1 MQPQI
6 ETVDTR
12 FNGFKDYEIVK
23 LQRVVDWMHEHHRE
37 DTTAMADFY
46 RFFNE
51 HDSRRRI
58 NFLETFPEMNDWYNN
73 CKYWAD
79 NAK

>member
-1 MQPQI
+1 MKPQA

-12 FNGFKDYEIVK
+12 FLGFKDYEISK

-37 DTTAMADFY
+37 DTVAMADFY

-51 HDSRRRI
+51 HDARRKT
-58 NFLETFPEMNDWYNN
+58 NFLETFPEMVDWYNN